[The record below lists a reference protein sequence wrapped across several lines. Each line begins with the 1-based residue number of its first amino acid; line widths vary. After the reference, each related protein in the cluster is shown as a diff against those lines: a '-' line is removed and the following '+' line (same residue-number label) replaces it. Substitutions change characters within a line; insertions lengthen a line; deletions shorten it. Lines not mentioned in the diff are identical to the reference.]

1 MTMIPTNQFTNGITL
16 RVNGDLFDL
25 VFFEF
30 VKPGKGA
37 AFVRTKLKNVKT
49 GGVKEVTFD
58 SKDKVEQVTV
68 DKRDMEYLFREGD
81 NWIFMDPETYD
92 QVPVGA
98 DLMKPLLGYLKENTV
113 CSFKL
118 AEGKVLSVALPQ
130 HMIFQVVETTPW
142 VKGSTAAGGN
152 KPAKLDT
159 GTIVQVP
166 VYLSQ
171 GEWIRVHTET
181 GAFVD
186 RAKAPEG

>member
-1 MTMIPTNQFTNGITL
+1 MTMIPTNQFSNGITL

-30 VKPGKGA
+30 VKPGKGS
-37 AFVRTKLKNVKT
+37 AFVRTKLKNVRS
-49 GGVKEVTFD
+49 GAVKEVTFD

-68 DKRDMEYLFREGD
+68 DRREMEYLFREGEHF
-81 NWIFMDPETYD
+81 IFMDPDTYD
-92 QVPVGA
+92 QVPVGREF
-98 DLMKPLLGYLKENTV
+98 MEPLLGYLKENTV
-113 CSFKL
+113 CSFKM

-171 GEWIRVHTET
+171 GEWIRVHTGT
-181 GAFVD
+181 GEFVD
-186 RAKAPEG
+186 RAKAPEA

>member
-1 MTMIPTNQFTNGITL
+1 MIPTNQFTNGITL
-16 RVNGDLFDL
+16 RVNGELFDL

-37 AFVRTKLKNVKT
+37 AFVRTKLRSLKT
-49 GGVKEVTFD
+49 GGTKEVTFD

-68 DKRDMEYLFREGD
+68 DKKDMEFLFREGD

-92 QVPVGA
+92 QVPVGKE
-98 DLMKPLLGYLKENTV
+98 LMEPLLGYLKPNTI
-113 CSFKL
+113 CNFKV
-118 AEGKVLSVALPQ
+118 AEEKVLAVALPQ
-130 HMIFQVVETTPW
+130 HMTFQVVETTPW

-159 GTIVQVP
+159 GIIVQVP
-166 VYLSQ
+166 VYLGQ

-181 GAFVD
+181 GEFVD
-186 RAKAPEG
+186 RTKAPEG

>member
-16 RVNGDLFDL
+16 RVNGDLYDL
-25 VFFEF
+25 IFFEF

-37 AFVRTKLKNVKT
+37 AFVRTKLRSLKS
-49 GGVKEVTFD
+49 GGTKEMTFD

-68 DKRDMEYLFREGD
+68 DKKDMEFLFREGA

-92 QVPVGA
+92 QVPVGEE
-98 DLMKPLLGYLKENTV
+98 LMKPLLGYLKPNTV
-113 CSFKL
+113 CSFKV
-118 AEGKVLSVALPQ
+118 AEDKVLAVALPQ

-152 KPAKLDT
+152 KPATLDT

-166 VYLSQ
+166 VYLGQ

-181 GAFVD
+181 GEFVD
-186 RAKAPEG
+186 RAKPPEG

>member
-16 RVNGDLFDL
+16 RVNGDLYDL
-25 VFFEF
+25 IFFEF

-37 AFVRTKLKNVKT
+37 AFVRTKLRSLKS
-49 GGVKEVTFD
+49 GGTKEMTFD

-68 DKRDMEYLFREGD
+68 DKKDMEFLFREGA

-92 QVPVGA
+92 QVPVGEE
-98 DLMKPLLGYLKENTV
+98 LMKPLLGYLKPNTV
-113 CSFKL
+113 CSFKV
-118 AEGKVLSVALPQ
+118 AEDKVLAVALPQ

-142 VKGSTAAGGN
+142 VKGSTASGGN
-152 KPAKLDT
+152 KPATLDT

-166 VYLSQ
+166 VYLGQ

-186 RAKAPEG
+186 RAKPPEG

>member
-16 RVNGDLFDL
+16 RVNGELYDLI
-25 VFFEF
+25 FFEF

-37 AFVRTKLKNVKT
+37 AFVRTKLRSLKT
-49 GGVKEVTFD
+49 GGTKEVTFD

-68 DKRDMEYLFREGD
+68 DKKEMEFLFREGT

-92 QVPVGA
+92 QVPVGE
-98 DLMKPLLGYLKENTV
+98 DLMKPLLGYLKPNTV
-113 CSFKL
+113 CSFKV
-118 AEGKVLSVALPQ
+118 AEDKVLAVALPQ

-152 KPAKLDT
+152 KPATLDT

-166 VYLSQ
+166 VYLGQ

-181 GAFVD
+181 GEFVD
-186 RAKAPEG
+186 RAKPPEG